1 MTRYN
6 TLSMKLSNFEI
17 RNGAEVTLKISSSVV
32 VDSNNE
38 NYILH
43 RNLLTNT
50 QVSKLRKAFA
60 NGSVTNTKLS
70 TTHLHKIVE
79 SGGFVGRLL
88 GPLTKNWMAFNE
100 KFIETTG

>member
-60 NGSVTNTKLS
+60 NGSVTNTK
-70 TTHLHKIVE
+70 
-79 SGGFVGRLL
+79 
-88 GPLTKNWMAFNE
+88 
-100 KFIETTG
+100 